1 MKMGWKCESVDEYE
15 DPVFHVAE
23 RDYKTEYK
31 ISEMATKM
39 LIYPKIVSIIR
50 LYTVP
55 LKHWKGR
62 MFYDY
67 V

>member
-1 MKMGWKCESVDEYE
+1 MKMGWKCESVNEYG
-15 DPVFHVAE
+15 DSVFHVAE

-50 LYTVP
+50 VYTVP
-55 LKHWKGR
+55 LNTLKGEN
-62 MFYDY
+62 
-67 V
+67 VL